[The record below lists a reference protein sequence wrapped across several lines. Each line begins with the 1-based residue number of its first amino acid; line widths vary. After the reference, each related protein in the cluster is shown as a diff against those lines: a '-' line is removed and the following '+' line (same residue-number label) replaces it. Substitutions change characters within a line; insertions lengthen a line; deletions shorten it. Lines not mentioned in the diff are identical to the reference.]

1 MKLFT
6 GFLTLFLA
14 LLISAVAAYFSV
26 AGLVAIFP
34 ATALAIM
41 LMGIVLETGKV
52 VSAGWLHANWKNP
65 NVNRLHKTYMIV
77 AISSL
82 MVITS
87 LGIYGYLA
95 KGHLEQQT
103 PLASIELQ
111 ISQKQSQIDLLNAD
125 IKSQNVRLSQMD
137 SAVNSLIGSDKAER
151 GLRYRFSQRSERKQA
166 QDAINADNIKIQQL
180 TTELVP
186 LKLKTNEVEVKLGP
200 LKYVAQLFGFTD
212 TDFAVR
218 MVILIIMSAF
228 DPLAIILVISSII
241 TISES
246 YEEKNKEKFKVENS
260 IHLTNEKYNEL
271 ILERDN
277 TLLAISELQQNNIL
291 EIDELKNQFAQ
302 EILGLS
308 RDHSIE
314 VSNLNSEISSL
325 KNEYDNII
333 KNYNIE
339 IDKLIFDRD
348 TAQNEADNLKEIR
361 IDSIYEIMSAPELNE
376 HDNLND
382 EEKIEVQQENS
393 DKDLLIEI
401 LQRKPELLLTI
412 VDVIREQ
419 SNSVSIIEET
429 DNTKTVEEKPND
441 DALPQK
447 KYGNLDFD
455 GPAQNNPDNTTSS
468 SWLE

>member
-14 LLISAVAAYFSV
+14 ILISAVAAYFSV

-34 ATALAIM
+34 ATAFAIM
-41 LMGIVLETGKV
+41 LMGVVLEIGKV
-52 VSAGWLHANWKNP
+52 VSAGWLHSNWKNP
-65 NVNRLHKTYMIV
+65 HVNGLHKTYMII
-77 AISSL
+77 AISAL

-103 PLASIELQ
+103 PLAGIELQ
-111 ISQKQSQIDLLNAD
+111 INQKQAQIDLLTAD
-125 IKSQNVRLSQMD
+125 ISSQNVRITQMD
-137 SAVNSLIGSDKAER
+137 SAVNSLIGNDKAER
-151 GLRYRFSQRSERKQA
+151 GLRYRYSQRSERKQA
-166 QDAINADNIKIQQL
+166 QDTINENNEKIQKL

-186 LKLKTNEVEVKLGP
+186 LKLQINEVETKLGP

-218 MVILIIMSAF
+218 IVILIIMSAF

-246 YEEKNKEKFKVENS
+246 QEEKKKEKLDKDTS
-260 IHLTNEKYNEL
+260 ISLTKDQYNDL
-271 ILERDN
+271 LLERD
-277 TLLAISELQQNNIL
+277 TAYNNIEELRNSNIIKL
-291 EIDELKNQFAQ
+291 EELKNYYLQ
-302 EILGLS
+302 EI
-308 RDHSIE
+308 
-314 VSNLNSEISSL
+314 SNLNDTHSIDTSNFNSEINSL
-325 KNEYDNII
+325 KNEYENII

-339 IDKLIFDRD
+339 IDKLIWARD
-348 TAQNEADNLKEIR
+348 TAQTEADNLKMLR
-361 IDSIYEIMSAPELNE
+361 IENIYDIMSNPEF
-376 HDNLND
+376 
-382 EEKIEVQQENS
+382 IEQSSELEQDVQPDIAD
-393 DKDLLIEI
+393 DKELLIEI

-419 SNSVSIIEET
+419 SNNAIIDVVREQAN
-429 DNTKTVEEKPND
+429 NTV
-441 DALPQK
+441 LPAK
-447 KYGNLDFD
+447 SYGNIENVDLTKDNKD
-455 GPAQNNPDNTTSS
+455 TSNPT

>member
-14 LLISAVAAYFSV
+14 ILISAVAAYFSI

-34 ATALAIM
+34 ATAFAIM
-41 LMGIVLETGKV
+41 LMGVVLEAGKV

-65 NVNRLHKTYMIV
+65 HVNALHKTYMIV
-77 AISSL
+77 AISAL

-111 ISQKQSQIDLLNAD
+111 INQKQSQIDLLTVD
-125 IKSQNVRLSQMD
+125 IESQNTRIKQMD
-137 SAVNSLIGSDKAER
+137 SAVNSLIGNDKAER
-151 GLRYRFSQRSERKQA
+151 GLRYRYSQRSERKQA
-166 QDAINADNIKIQQL
+166 QASIDSNNEKIQQL

-186 LKLKTNEVEVKLGP
+186 LKLKVNEVETKLGP

-218 MVILIIMSAF
+218 MVILVIMSAF

-241 TISES
+241 TISEA
-246 YEEKNKEKFKVENS
+246 YGAKKKEKLDKDTS
-260 IHLTNEKYNEL
+260 ISLTKEEYNAIL
-271 ILERDN
+271 LERDGIYN
-277 TLLAISELQQNNIL
+277 NIAELQNSNIIKL
-291 EIDELKNQFAQ
+291 EELKNYYLQ
-302 EILGLS
+302 EISNLNDG
-308 RDHSIE
+308 HSIE
-314 VSNLNSEISSL
+314 SSNFTSEIDSL
-325 KNEYDNII
+325 KNEYENII

-339 IDKLIFDRD
+339 IDKLILARD
-348 TAQNEADNLKEIR
+348 TAQNEADHIKMLR
-361 IDSIYEIMSAPELNE
+361 IENIYEIMSNPEFIEQSSPEL
-376 HDNLND
+376 
-382 EEKIEVQQENS
+382 EEDVQKDTA
-393 DKDLLIEI
+393 DKELLIEI

-419 SNSVSIIEET
+419 SNNAT
-429 DNTKTVEEKPND
+429 
-441 DALPQK
+441 LPAK
-447 KYGNLDFD
+447 SYGNIENVEITK
-455 GPAQNNPDNTTSS
+455 NNKDDSNPT

>member
-14 LLISAVAAYFSV
+14 ILISAVAAYFSI

-34 ATALAIM
+34 ATAFAIM
-41 LMGIVLETGKV
+41 LMGVVLEAGKV

-65 NVNRLHKTYMIV
+65 HVNALHKTYMIV
-77 AISSL
+77 AISAL

-111 ISQKQSQIDLLNAD
+111 INQKQSQIDLLTVD
-125 IKSQNVRLSQMD
+125 IESQNTRIKQMD
-137 SAVNSLIGSDKAER
+137 SAVNSLIGNDKAER
-151 GLRYRFSQRSERKQA
+151 GLRYRYSQRSERKQA
-166 QDAINADNIKIQQL
+166 QASIDSNNEKIQQL

-186 LKLKTNEVEVKLGP
+186 LKLKVNEVETKLGP

-218 MVILIIMSAF
+218 MVILVIMSAF

-241 TISES
+241 TISEA
-246 YEEKNKEKFKVENS
+246 YGAKKKEKLDKDTS
-260 IHLTNEKYNEL
+260 ISLTKEEYNAIL
-271 ILERDN
+271 LERDDIYN
-277 TLLAISELQQNNIL
+277 NIAELQNSNIIKL
-291 EIDELKNQFAQ
+291 EELKNYYLQ
-302 EILGLS
+302 EISNLNDG
-308 RDHSIE
+308 HSIE
-314 VSNLNSEISSL
+314 SSNFTSEIDSL
-325 KNEYDNII
+325 KNEYENII

-339 IDKLIFDRD
+339 IDKLILARD
-348 TAQNEADNLKEIR
+348 TAQNEADHIKMLR
-361 IDSIYEIMSAPELNE
+361 IENIYEIMSNPEFIEQSSPEL
-376 HDNLND
+376 
-382 EEKIEVQQENS
+382 EEDVQKDTA
-393 DKDLLIEI
+393 DKELLIEI

-419 SNSVSIIEET
+419 SNNAI
-429 DNTKTVEEKPND
+429 
-441 DALPQK
+441 LPAK
-447 KYGNLDFD
+447 SYGNIENVEITK
-455 GPAQNNPDNTTSS
+455 NNKDDSNPT